1 MVPHVVTKLNLNFLL
16 LCGFFK
22 MFIGDDVELVVLC
35 VCLFKLPVTHKF
47 SFFEFPLECIAGNA
61 IYVCLQGWSEET

>member
-35 VCLFKLPVTHKF
+35 VCLFKLAVTHKF
-47 SFFEFPLECIAGNA
+47 SF
-61 IYVCLQGWSEET
+61 S